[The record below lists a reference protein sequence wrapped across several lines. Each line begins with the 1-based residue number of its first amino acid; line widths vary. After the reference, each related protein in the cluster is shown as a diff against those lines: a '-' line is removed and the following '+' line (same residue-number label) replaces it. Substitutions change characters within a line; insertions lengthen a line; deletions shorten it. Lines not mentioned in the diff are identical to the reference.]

1 MASPTDHHQPSAT
14 TASPVDSRR
23 FNRMPAAV
31 TAVAILLACVLL
43 VMVVVRWSDGRHRST
58 DDGAAAHSARPV
70 PPPRGLLGAGSCTSS
85 GCHAAAVAGHAAWQ
99 SSYTVWATRD
109 PHARAERVLHE
120 PLAARIVE
128 LLAARD
134 PSRALVPAHENA
146 ACIGCHATGRGPLAH
161 DGVSCESCHGA
172 AGDWLVA
179 HTLPGWRAA
188 GNTVGMVDLADPF
201 VCAQQCA
208 GCHVGGPPT
217 ADGSPREVSH
227 DLIAAGH
234 PRLAFELRSFK
245 QAEPPH
251 WQDRFSVGAT
261 VDGRQTDRNTALRAI
276 TPAALGSAPF
286 DALDEWALGRLGAV
300 HVFLDQIARQAG
312 ASARP
317 RAGDTATV
325 WPEFA
330 AFDCYGCH
338 RPAVTAVDR
347 GATADQPPRSRPP
360 GVPRLE
366 PLHWAL
372 LDVALPAEAAAT
384 LEAFRTD
391 VQQRWFERPD
401 AAAITACLDVLD
413 AARAHVHPALAGVSD
428 GAVANRV
435 VRQVDP
441 ANWDEAAAALAALE
455 AVVARAASRGVAQE
469 TLAPAVARLK
479 NLRGLLE
486 FERDVAGGHGRF
498 DSPHDYDARAVA
510 TELRA
515 IAAALE
521 ALR

>member
-85 GCHAAAVAGHAAWQ
+85 GCHAAGVAGHAAWQ

-208 GCHVGGPPT
+208 GCHVGGPPA
-217 ADGSPREVSH
+217 ADGRRLDREHHALHTGVR
-227 DLIAAGH
+227 G
-234 PRLAFELRSFK
+234 RLVE
-245 QAEPPH
+245 
-251 WQDRFSVGAT
+251 
-261 VDGRQTDRNTALRAI
+261 
-276 TPAALGSAPF
+276 PF
-286 DALDEWALGRLGAV
+286 DD
-300 HVFLDQIARQAG
+300 
-312 ASARP
+312 P
-317 RAGDTATV
+317 
-325 WPEFA
+325 
-330 AFDCYGCH
+330 
-338 RPAVTAVDR
+338 
-347 GATADQPPRSRPP
+347 
-360 GVPRLE
+360 
-366 PLHWAL
+366 
-372 LDVALPAEAAAT
+372 
-384 LEAFRTD
+384 
-391 VQQRWFERPD
+391 VQM
-401 AAAITACLDVLD
+401 
-413 AARAHVHPALAGVSD
+413 G
-428 GAVANRV
+428 
-435 VRQVDP
+435 
-441 ANWDEAAAALAALE
+441 
-455 AVVARAASRGVAQE
+455 
-469 TLAPAVARLK
+469 
-479 NLRGLLE
+479 
-486 FERDVAGGHGRF
+486 RDVGQ
-498 DSPHDYDARAVA
+498 
-510 TELRA
+510 
-515 IAAALE
+515 
-521 ALR
+521 